1 MNTDPRIDIMIVVEM
16 TNHLV
21 INRLEVEKTENKK
34 ISKIDKRKS
43 IMMDLLS
50 LQPI

>member
-1 MNTDPRIDIMIVVEM
+1 MSTDPRIDIMIVVEM
-16 TNHLV
+16 TNHLE
-21 INRLEVEKTENKK
+21 INRLEVERIENKK
-34 ISKIDKRKS
+34 ICKIGRRKN